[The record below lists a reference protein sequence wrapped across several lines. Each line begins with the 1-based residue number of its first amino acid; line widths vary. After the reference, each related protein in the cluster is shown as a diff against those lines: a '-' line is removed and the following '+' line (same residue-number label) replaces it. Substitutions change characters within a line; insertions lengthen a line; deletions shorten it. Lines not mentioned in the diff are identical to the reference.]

1 MENLA
6 LVKVQYNSTWQV
18 LQNSCSEINTSI
30 FNFSRVGE
38 DLNAKKP
45 LEKAKQQVFQINES
59 VKDMQKEMDSV
70 KLNELKRN
78 DKPDLIG
85 NTMELNKYL
94 SQNNVYLHNGSSAD
108 DISKQMHQKT
118 EKENKLVEVPYKLM
132 VTLDEKVPYEEK
144 VPYNGKVECAN
155 KQGGDCSGHSATFWR
170 CVSCS
175 YDWNRY
181 YSGYFCNKCKYNN
194 ASFYGLSANHIN
206 KTLHCKGDGFCG
218 PFWICP
224 GQCLTFN
231 YYQQGAPYCMI
242 CSADRSGY
250 YTNINYVVEIK
261 VDNNSTCIEGNNKN
275 NDSHAYDGEVKCKGV
290 ASVKLIKT
298 FEGIVSY
305 QCPTEHHECRCQQ
318 TSVLILSLKEALV
331 ELDDLRSENDNL
343 RKTIQKLQEKY
354 KDIINTIKGLTPEIE
369 TAYEKVSQT
378 ISIVEKETDSLKNF
392 QNEQKDKFS
401 TFLKFKEILDQQEKD
416 RSQQEIDFLKRKVED
431 KKQEME
437 LKINKHKDKNN
448 LRKDEKGK
456 IKEKINEKKKTIAE
470 LQKNELKNSIT
481 HDHHEEIAIRTIT
494 DLAIDH
500 FMLMGVDPK
509 SVSFYVEELSKDGLS
524 LQAVVKKVEMW
535 VRMEKVATRK

>member
-18 LQNSCSEINTSI
+18 LQNSCSEISTSI

-59 VKDMQKEMDSV
+59 VKDIQKDMDSV
-70 KLNELKRN
+70 KLNDLKRN
-78 DKPDLIG
+78 DKPNSIG
-85 NTMELNKYL
+85 NSIELNKYL
-94 SQNNVYLHNGSSAD
+94 SQINVFLHNGSSAD
-108 DISKQMHQKT
+108 EISKQMHQKT

-132 VTLDEKVPYEEK
+132 VELDEKVPYEEK
-144 VPYNGKVECAN
+144 VLYNGKVECAN
-155 KQGGDCSGHSATFWR
+155 KQSGDCSGHSVTFWR

-175 YDWNRY
+175 YDWNRHY
-181 YSGYFCNKCKYNN
+181 NGFYCNKCKFNN
-194 ASFYGLSANHIN
+194 ASFYSLSANHI
-206 KTLHCKGDGFCG
+206 KKKIHCRGDGFCG

-224 GQCLTFN
+224 YKCLTFN

-242 CSADRSGY
+242 CSNDLSGS

-261 VDNNSTCIEGNNKN
+261 VDNNTTCIEGNNKN
-275 NDSHAYDGEVKCKGV
+275 NNSHVYDGEVKCKGV

-298 FEGIVSY
+298 CEGTVSY
-305 QCPTEHHECRCQQ
+305 QCPTEHHGCHCQQ
-318 TSVLILSLKEALV
+318 TSVLILSLKEALA

-354 KDIINTIKGLTPEIE
+354 KDITNTMKCLTPEIE

-378 ISIVEKETDSLKNF
+378 VSIVEKETDYLKDF

-416 RSQQEIDFLKRKVED
+416 RSQQEIDFLKKEIEN
-431 KKQEME
+431 KEQKME
-437 LKINKHKDKNN
+437 LNKNKYKDIKN
-448 LRKDEKGK
+448 LTM
-456 IKEKINEKKKTIAE
+456 EKIDHNIKTIAHLE
-470 LQKNELKNSIT
+470 INEIKNSIK
-481 HDHHEEIAIRTIT
+481 HDHHEQMAIRTIT

-500 FMLMGVDPK
+500 FMLMDVDPK
-509 SVSFYVEELSKDGLS
+509 SISYYMEELSKDDLS

-535 VRMEKVATRK
+535 VRMEKVKTKK